1 MTCPSHIQHHQTL
14 TLCASIIRSGSF
26 LLCIRWNVFT
36 VKNSGCDCHVS
47 VCLYVCMYVC
57 TCMHMYAHV
66 CMYVCMFV
74 CLFVCMDVCMY
85 VCMYFHSSGFRT
97 SAYSQ
102 IHRANTSH
110 GKHILSRIGMESTST
125 WNYRKIPDSLKQQ
138 ISQKPTCPHAF
149 RH

>member
-57 TCMHMYAHV
+57 MHMYAHV
-66 CMYVCMFV
+66 CTCMHMYACMY
-74 CLFVCMDVCMY
+74 VCMY
-85 VCMYFHSSGFRT
+85 VCMYGCMHACMHVCMYVCMYVHIFIALDSVQVHIRK
-97 SAYSQ
+97 YIVQ
-102 IHRANTSH
+102 IHPMENT
-110 GKHILSRIGMESTST
+110 
-125 WNYRKIPDSLKQQ
+125 
-138 ISQKPTCPHAF
+138 F
-149 RH
+149 